1 MLEEMLKAELDNH
14 LGYEYGEKPLGLNT
28 RKGYSTKTVKSSGG
42 EIDIKVL
49 ETEMGALNHRL

>member
-1 MLEEMLKAELDNH
+1 MLKAELDNH

-28 RKGYSTKTVKSSGG
+28 RNGYSTKTVKSSGG